1 MIRRA
6 HAADISQVAA
16 LYHAVWHETQAHFM
30 PAAECTHRSMEF
42 FIDRMTALLPTTL
55 VDERNGA
62 VVAFSAWKGRR
73 LGQIFVAASQRGSSI
88 ASSLLTASEVE
99 MAREGTSEAE
109 LHCVVGNERARR
121 FYERMGWLHRGKIM
135 EQVAGED
142 GQVNVPFWRMTKV
155 LAI

>member
-6 HAADISQVAA
+6 HAADISQAAA
-16 LYHAVWHETQAHFM
+16 LYHAVWHETQARFM

-73 LGQIFVAASQRGSSI
+73 
-88 ASSLLTASEVE
+88 
-99 MAREGTSEAE
+99 
-109 LHCVVGNERARR
+109 RAR
-121 FYERMGWLHRGKIM
+121 FLSPHRIGDR
-135 EQVAGED
+135 A
-142 GQVNVPFWRMTKV
+142 
-155 LAI
+155 